1 MTRPEQEASDFTH
14 RPAKW
19 LLLVLLAGGEKRR
32 YNEPIAGKT
41 KLVKEIFLLDQARK
55 EIAPRYEFKAYDYGP
70 FSADILRDL
79 DEMKER
85 GLVQAEPG
93 YGGEVYS
100 LTERGVG
107 VARVLWS
114 REDPKTL
121 AKIFDIKVR
130 FNRMPLSQLLSY
142 VYDRYPRFAD
152 KSVLESLETV
162 D

>member
-1 MTRPEQEASDFTH
+1 M
-14 RPAKW
+14 
-19 LLLVLLAGGEKRR
+19 LLAGGEKRR

-41 KLVKEIFLLDQARK
+41 KLMKEIFLLQQTRK
-55 EIAPRYEFKAYDYGP
+55 EISPRYDFRAYDYGP
-70 FSADILRDL
+70 FSSDILRDL
-79 DEMKER
+79 EEMEER
-85 GLVQAEPG
+85 DFVQAEPG

-100 LTERGVG
+100 LTERGVA

-121 AKIFDIKVR
+121 ARIFDIKIR

-142 VYDRYPRFAD
+142 VYSRYPRFAE
-152 KSVLESLETV
+152 KSVLESLETP